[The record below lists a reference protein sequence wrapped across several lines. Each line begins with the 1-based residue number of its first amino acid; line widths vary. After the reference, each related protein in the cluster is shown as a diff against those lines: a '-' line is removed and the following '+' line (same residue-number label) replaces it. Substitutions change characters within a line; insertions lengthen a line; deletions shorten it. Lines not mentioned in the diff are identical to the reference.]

1 MSHPP
6 SEVTGGPPRQKRPR
20 TQGIDTS
27 LIISSDRKRRRG
39 DGSEETGPSTRHGG
53 RASSPNPATV
63 PATTPAE
70 FEEVRKKSMI
80 LYDKLLAQ
88 RDPAD
93 PNRMLYYAF
102 TELPS
107 QEDYPDYYRMIK
119 KPISLQEVKQKIDTL
134 AYSCLL
140 DAKTDM
146 NQIFVNAKRYN
157 APGSTIFV
165 DAKKLHK
172 VLRSTY
178 AVLAGEAPP
187 PEEDDLPVAPT
198 PSSAPAARALSATP
212 AYIPSTGDTEGGVS
226 SGTPVIYREG
236 EIPGTAFAKRGP
248 TLKPWLTKKLAET
261 MAMADPTGRKYADQF
276 RALPD
281 KKEWPDYYQVI
292 THPISLENIAAKV
305 NKRAYQNVQQFRQ
318 DVEVCFQNAIYFN
331 EEQSRIW
338 KDAKIMLNHFTEVM
352 KEQPPEFVP
361 PRTYNTAKRR
371 AEAEAAAA
379 GLPSPFAK
387 PKRATSTQPSQLAN
401 GETAGTPDYEY
412 DDDSGDETD
421 GRGSQPPFGGYTA
434 PFDLPVHDLEE
445 AADPFAIPGLGA
457 SRSLTP
463 AATSPALGTA
473 ALPSAFATPTL
484 STFPAVPIAPAQQA
498 GPAISSAA
506 LSSLAALAASTQLAS
521 PSPYQQPL
529 PTGALPVLNGTAN
542 GAPASARPAN
552 ARAPS
557 SDAFKPK
564 LVAKMPALG
573 EVPLITRFSATFIPA
588 ASPITLD
595 NALVRQHSLS
605 VPPETGRIEFTA
617 SFRRA
622 SSTSKSKGKSRT
634 SSEGDSDA
642 VSPIVSISA
651 RPAGVSFEAITTIAD
666 QDTDTQAPP
675 TRFALVPRKGLS
687 VVQFVVT
694 PRDAERE
701 GEAEAD
707 QEVYRCFV
715 TR

>member
-6 SEVTGGPPRQKRPR
+6 SEITGGPPRQKRPR

-70 FEEVRKKSMI
+70 FEDVRKKSMI

-107 QEDYPDYYRMIK
+107 QEDYPDYYNMIK
-119 KPISLQEVKQKIDTL
+119 KPISLREVKQKIDSL
-134 AYSCLL
+134 AYNCLL

-178 AVLAGEAPP
+178 AVLTGEAPP

-198 PSSAPAARALSATP
+198 PSSAAVSRALSATP
-212 AYIPSTGDTEGGVS
+212 AYIPSAGDTEGETAG
-226 SGTPVIYREG
+226 GTPVIYREG

-292 THPISLENIAAKV
+292 THPISLDNIAAKI

-412 DDDSGDETD
+412 DDESGDETD

-434 PFDLPVHDLEE
+434 LFDLPVSELEE
-445 AADPFAIPGLGA
+445 AADPFAIAGLGA
-457 SRSLTP
+457 SRPLTP
-463 AATSPALGTA
+463 AAASPALSTT
-473 ALPSAFATPTL
+473 ALPSTFSAPATFP
-484 STFPAVPIAPAQQA
+484 TFPAVPIAPAQQA

-506 LSSLAALAASTQLAS
+506 LSSLAALAASAQLAS
-521 PSPYQQPL
+521 PSPYQQSL
-529 PTGALPVLNGTAN
+529 PTSALPLNGAAN
-542 GAPASARPAN
+542 GASTSARPAN
-552 ARAPS
+552 VRAPS
-557 SDAFKPK
+557 SDAFKPR

-573 EVPLITRFSATFIPA
+573 EVPLITRFSATFTPA

-595 NALVRQHSLS
+595 NTLVRQHSLS
-605 VPPETGRIEFTA
+605 VSPGTERIEFTA

-622 SSTSKSKGKSRT
+622 SSASNSKGKGRASN
-634 SSEGDSDA
+634 EGDSDDA

-651 RPAGVSFEAITTIAD
+651 WPAGVAFEAIAEMAD
-666 QDTDTQAPP
+666 EDTQAPP
-675 TRFALVPRKGLS
+675 TRFALVPRKGLN
-687 VVQFVVT
+687 VVEFVVT
-694 PRDAERE
+694 PRGGEGG
-701 GEAEAD
+701 GEAE